1 MKCHRLLVY
10 LQDREN
16 RSQVYMKVITSRENS
31 TYKNAC
37 KLLRKKSRD
46 QSGRYLL
53 EGMKPLRD
61 ALETGL
67 MIEKIFA
74 CEGTDLPD
82 WIPEDRALYLE
93 KNLFRA
99 LSDTVTSQGI
109 IAVAEKP
116 GLDAAAF
123 LAAAGGSPCK
133 GRPAPG
139 HIVILDRLQDP
150 GNAGTIIRTAEAAGF
165 SGILCVSGSVDLYSP
180 KVVRSAAGSLL
191 RMPVLTD
198 VSEEEAI
205 RLMRESGRQLTVTAL
220 EKAEDCFAASVQGPC
235 ALVIGNEGRG
245 VSPGFLAAA
254 DVRLTIPMAGKIESL
269 NAAVAAGILMYRI
282 SRGR

>member
-61 ALETGL
+61 ALESGL

-93 KNLFRA
+93 KTLFRA

-123 LAAAGGSPCK
+123 LAAAAEGG
-133 GRPAPG
+133 AETPG

-198 VSEEEAI
+198 VSEEETI

-220 EKAEDCFAASVQGPC
+220 EEAEDCFAASVQGPC

>member
-1 MKCHRLLVY
+1 
-10 LQDREN
+10 
-16 RSQVYMKVITSRENS
+16 MKVITSRENS

-93 KNLFRA
+93 KTLFRA

-123 LAAAGGSPCK
+123 LAAAEGG
-133 GRPAPG
+133 AETPG

-180 KVVRSAAGSLL
+180 KVVRSAAGSPK
-191 RMPVLTD
+191 RK
-198 VSEEEAI
+198 I
-205 RLMRESGRQLTVTAL
+205 RANT
-220 EKAEDCFAASVQGPC
+220 
-235 ALVIGNEGRG
+235 
-245 VSPGFLAAA
+245 
-254 DVRLTIPMAGKIESL
+254 
-269 NAAVAAGILMYRI
+269 
-282 SRGR
+282 